1 MCHPVLYSLLLT
13 HLSGTGSVSAPIA
26 RAAGRE
32 PVVCGKPSAHVFEC
46 VRRLHPDVRADRT
59 IMIGDRLVQ

>member
-1 MCHPVLYSLLLT
+1 M
-13 HLSGTGSVSAPIA
+13 SAPIA

-32 PVVCGKPSAHVFEC
+32 PVVCGKPSAHVFES